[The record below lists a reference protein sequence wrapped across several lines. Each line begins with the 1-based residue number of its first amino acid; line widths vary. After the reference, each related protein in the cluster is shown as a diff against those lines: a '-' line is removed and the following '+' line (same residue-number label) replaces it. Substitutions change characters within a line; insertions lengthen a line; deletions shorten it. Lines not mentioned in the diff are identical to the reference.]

1 MTTDNQTRS
10 TGDRQGGQIT
20 MAKQMTDKPAQQG
33 LSDDE
38 LAQQQ
43 ASDLPDREAM
53 TTLLDLNAD
62 LDLAL
67 DLAAPI
73 DAAVAAN
80 ANAAIPLDAS
90 VGANVLSANS
100 AAVSSAHQD
109 APISQSLEGIA
120 TANANQDAD
129 VTQGG
134 LPTDAATST
143 NP

>member
-1 MTTDNQTRS
+1 MTQQKMRP
-10 TGDRQGGQIT
+10 Q
-20 MAKQMTDKPAQQG
+20 DKQG
-33 LSDDE
+33 LSEEE
-38 LAQQQ
+38 LAAQQS
-43 ASDLPDREAM
+43 SDLPDREAM
-53 TTLLDLNAD
+53 SLLDLNAN

-100 AAVSSAHQD
+100 AAVADAHQE

-120 TANANQDAD
+120 NATSTQNAD

-134 LPTDAATST
+134 TPSS

>member
-1 MTTDNQTRS
+1 
-10 TGDRQGGQIT
+10 
-20 MAKQMTDKPAQQG
+20 MASKPVQQG
-33 LSDDE
+33 LSKEE
-38 LAQQQ
+38 LDAQQ

-90 VGANVLSANS
+90 VGANVLSVNS

-120 TANANQDAD
+120 TANANQDAN

-134 LPTDAATST
+134 LPADPAPTTT
-143 NP
+143 P

>member
-1 MTTDNQTRS
+1 
-10 TGDRQGGQIT
+10 
-20 MAKQMTDKPAQQG
+20 MANKPAKQG
-33 LSDDE
+33 LSEEE
-38 LAQQQ
+38 LAAQQ

-90 VGANVLSANS
+90 VGANVLSVNS

-134 LPTDAATST
+134 LPAASTTTT

>member
-1 MTTDNQTRS
+1 MTQ
-10 TGDRQGGQIT
+10 QQIRP
-20 MAKQMTDKPAQQG
+20 KDQQG
-33 LSDDE
+33 LSEEE
-38 LAQQQ
+38 LAAQQS
-43 ASDLPDREAM
+43 SDLPDREAM
-53 TTLLDLNAD
+53 SLLDLNAN

-100 AAVSSAHQD
+100 ASVASANQD
-109 APISQSLEGIA
+109 APITQSLEGIA
-120 TANANQDAD
+120 NATATQDAN
-129 VTQGG
+129 VSQGNT
-134 LPTDAATST
+134 PAI